1 MKVLKL
7 FIDYLKEWLQI
18 IFWFLKAKLKT
29 DKHKDFEIVV
39 LRMELAYY
47 KKLVE
52 DKNLP
57 KARTSIVYKQFWVLL
72 SKYYEDW
79 KDLPKLVTVRTIFNW
94 HTTVFKLFWK
104 KKCKPIGR
112 PKISEKI
119 KALIRSIHSENPL
132 LSPEKIRE
140 MLLNM
145 NYNDVPC
152 ANKIREIIGR
162 NNKKPPTKK
171 QIQSWKTFLKNHKEI
186 WAMDF
191 FVVPTLTF
199 RMLFVLV
206 IINHDSR
213 KIEHFGVT
221 YNPNS
226 IWLKQQ
232 LREATP
238 YEHKPKYLIHDNDPV
253 FRSKDFQDFLDSS
266 KIKSKRTAY
275 RSPWQNGI
283 GERVIGSIRRELTDH
298 VIPINENH
306 LYRLLKEYVDEYYN
320 TNRTHQGIEC
330 RTPIPS
336 PKYEKT
342 SFSESEMIP
351 KEILGGLYHTYKKVA

>member
-1 MKVLKL
+1 
-7 FIDYLKEWLQI
+7 
-18 IFWFLKAKLKT
+18 
-29 DKHKDFEIVV
+29 
-39 LRMELAYY
+39 MELAYY

-79 KDLPKLVTVRTIFNW
+79 KDLPRLVTVRTILNW

-145 NYNDVPC
+145 NYTHVPS
-152 ANKIREIIGR
+152 ANKIREIIGT
-162 NNKKPPTKK
+162 NKKKPPTEK
-171 QIQSWKTFLKNHKEI
+171 QVQSWKTFLKNHKEI

-238 YEHKPKYLIHDNDPV
+238 YDYKPKYLIHDNDPV
-253 FRSKDFQDFLDSS
+253 FRSKDFQDFLESS
-266 KIKSKRTAY
+266 QIKSK
-275 RSPWQNGI
+275 
-283 GERVIGSIRRELTDH
+283 
-298 VIPINENH
+298 
-306 LYRLLKEYVDEYYN
+306 
-320 TNRTHQGIEC
+320 
-330 RTPIPS
+330 
-336 PKYEKT
+336 
-342 SFSESEMIP
+342 
-351 KEILGGLYHTYKKVA
+351 